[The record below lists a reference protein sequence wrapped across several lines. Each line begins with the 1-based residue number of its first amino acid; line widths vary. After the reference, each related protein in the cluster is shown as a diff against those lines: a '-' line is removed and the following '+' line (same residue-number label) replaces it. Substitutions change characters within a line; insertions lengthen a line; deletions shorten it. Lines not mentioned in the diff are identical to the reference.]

1 MSDRHP
7 LNGETVGVR
16 VSADDDVLSSAWLT
30 EVLQTGGDWQEGS
43 IRVLDVTRIGELY
56 GFTGHLHRVSVQAA
70 SGRTLT
76 LVVKEE
82 TAEAVGRELLVRRH
96 TRDELLDSM
105 PRCYA
110 GAVDHT
116 SGRGV
121 LVLED
126 VAPARVPWGAI
137 PWSS

>member
-1 MSDRHP
+1 
-7 LNGETVGVR
+7 VR